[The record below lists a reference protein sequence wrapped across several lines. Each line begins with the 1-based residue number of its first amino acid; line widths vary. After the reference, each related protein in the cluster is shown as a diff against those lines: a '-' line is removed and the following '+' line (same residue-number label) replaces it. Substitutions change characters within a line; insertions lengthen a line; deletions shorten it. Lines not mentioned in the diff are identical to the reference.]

1 MFLTSK
7 SFVLLWL
14 FMGRKMRKK
23 YFQKHGKNISFCVSS
38 KSSLFEV
45 AILNLGLEGS
55 NLKILRLGRAHMPR
69 NIQNYWFLT
78 KKHHVKKS
86 VPQIYNS
93 PRALALKVNDYLFYL
108 RVLFQNV
115 CAQNACKN
123 KTKINDTIMQLL
135 SLGKSGYTFPCL
147 KGLVNFILSL

>member
-1 MFLTSK
+1 MILATNCNSRHPIPIRFGSEKKSQKGVLWNKQTQFFVFLTSK

-23 YFQKHGKNISFCVSS
+23 YFQKHGKNIIFCVSS

-55 NLKILRLGRAHMPR
+55 NLRILRLGRAHMPR

-78 KKHHVKKS
+78 KNNHVKKS
-86 VPQIYNS
+86 VPKICNS
-93 PRALALKVNDYLFYL
+93 PRALAL
-108 RVLFQNV
+108 NV
-115 CAQNACKN
+115 QMEN
-123 KTKINDTIMQLL
+123 
-135 SLGKSGYTFPCL
+135 SFRS
-147 KGLVNFILSL
+147 

>member
-55 NLKILRLGRAHMPR
+55 NLRILRLGRAHMPR

-78 KKHHVKKS
+78 KNNHVKKS
-86 VPQIYNS
+86 VPKICNS
-93 PRALALKVNDYLFYL
+93 PRALALNETISSQNILFLKMFRRKKNVLHLDEKVSDRLPYTA
-108 RVLFQNV
+108 NV
-115 CAQNACKN
+115 K
-123 KTKINDTIMQLL
+123 L
-135 SLGKSGYTFPCL
+135 
-147 KGLVNFILSL
+147 

>member
-69 NIQNYWFLT
+69 NIQNDWFLT
-78 KKHHVKKS
+78 KNNHVKKS
-86 VPQIYNS
+86 VPKICNS
-93 PRALALKVNDYLFYL
+93 PRALALKRAYSDPSIIGGWFSRYLLFSFFHPSYPIYL
-108 RVLFQNV
+108 QYITIDS
-115 CAQNACKN
+115 QKPT
-123 KTKINDTIMQLL
+123 KTILL
-135 SLGKSGYTFPCL
+135 IDF
-147 KGLVNFILSL
+147 